1 MACTYIS
8 STCVCTSVKMCHSSR
23 SIERRKRMKATA
35 WTRTHPCR
43 LLLVLPLR
51 LVVHQKVDEG
61 SAEEGGNHRP
71 NPRKYHRRQT
81 GEEVTEP
88 KHQLAGV
95 VGVANFGVQPG
106 VTPTVRDDIVRH
118 RRASFH
124 IHAYTYFHAPI
135 GLHIH
140 IHFYEPPFQNKPSPV
155 ESSRAEKKKKKIKE
169 AT

>member
-23 SIERRKRMKATA
+23 SIERRKRMKANE

-71 NPRKYHRRQT
+71 HPRKYHRRQT
-81 GEEVTEP
+81 GEEVTKP

-95 VGVANFGVQPG
+95 VGVADLGVQPR
-106 VTPTVRDDIVRH
+106 VAPTVRDVSYAAVARLFTFT
-118 RRASFH
+118 RLSAFTRPFVSTFH
-124 IHAYTYFHAPI
+124 P
-135 GLHIH
+135 L
-140 IHFYEPPFQNKPSPV
+140 
-155 ESSRAEKKKKKIKE
+155 
-169 AT
+169 